1 MNRTDIAITLYKQS
15 SLTVA
20 STVSKDTLTLS
31 EMLTFEEI
39 SELESSDSGETKHME
54 EYLETFDTSL
64 QSETPYSD
72 VTQVSKKKWKN

>member
-1 MNRTDIAITLYKQS
+1 
-15 SLTVA
+15 
-20 STVSKDTLTLS
+20 
-31 EMLTFEEI
+31 MLTFEEI

-72 VTQVSKKKWKN
+72 VTQVSKKKWKK

>member
-1 MNRTDIAITLYKQS
+1 
-15 SLTVA
+15 
-20 STVSKDTLTLS
+20 
-31 EMLTFEEI
+31 MLTFEEI
-39 SELESSDSGETKHME
+39 SELESPDPGETKHME

>member
-1 MNRTDIAITLYKQS
+1 
-15 SLTVA
+15 
-20 STVSKDTLTLS
+20 
-31 EMLTFEEI
+31 MLTFEEI

-72 VTQVSKKKWKN
+72 VTQVSKKNWHDGKLFQWKALINFLKLLNK